1 MIMGND
7 WREFEHFRIRSASG
21 MNWEVHAASC
31 CAGYQV
37 QAWHDDDEDED
48 MPVPRF
54 FYSKRNGD
62 VHHQDIEWFNPGFY
76 NAIHDPTT
84 VFWSLE

>member
-7 WREFEHFRIRSASG
+7 WREFLHFRIQSASG
-21 MNWEVHAASC
+21 MNWEVHAAEC
-31 CAGYQV
+31 CEGYLV
-37 QAWHDDDEDED
+37 QAWHEDDEDED

-62 VHHQDIEWFNPGFY
+62 VYHQDIESFNPGFY
-76 NAIHDPTT
+76 QAIHDRDTI
-84 VFWSLE
+84 FWNLE